1 MLLRKLWRTLGVYRA
16 QFISMVIMIAIG
28 IGTFVGFNIEWF
40 SLENDVLSFLK
51 DTGFADMRIVRES
64 GFSKEEAEKIAA
76 MDGVDEV
83 SRFLAVNTLEK
94 ESSDVIA
101 LNFTEN
107 FAVSGFIVIEGEAYD
122 EADESGLWLSD
133 RYAKENGFSIGD
145 KLTLVYKNLE
155 IDCEVRGLVKAGE
168 YLVCVP
174 DATQLMP
181 DYSTYGFGYAS
192 PALMK
197 RTFGAEFYTNINALT
212 ELDKK
217 EFANKADEALG
228 ETLLVIGKEDT
239 IQYSEAMGE
248 SEEGKTM
255 GLILPVLFLA
265 IAVLT
270 MVTTMHRLCAAEKTQ
285 IGTLKSLGFKD
296 RRILRHYSF
305 YALAIGLIGTVL
317 GLLLGWLL
325 GWFIMNPKGA
335 MGTYLDMPSW
345 KLSAPLFVWVVLV
358 VINLLLVL
366 IGFLSVR
373 KMLHGTAADALR
385 PYTPKKMRSI
395 ALEKTGLWK
404 VLRFGERWNLRDIF
418 RHKTRSTMTLFGVA
432 GCTILILAALGMQ
445 DTMNEFMNSFYE
457 KAIRY
462 ELRINLDSE
471 NVTNDEAREIAEKYA
486 ADTCAVSSVQVNGE
500 SYALEI
506 YSIEND
512 TLRFIGENN
521 EFTVLPGEGALI
533 CERIAKDH
541 GLKVGD
547 SFNFS
552 PFGASKSYTVRVS
565 GIVRSLS
572 ESIVLSEKSAA
583 SLGIEY
589 RINTLFSKQTE
600 IAPSESILNT
610 QTKKSIIDSFD
621 TFMKIMHVMIWLLII
636 AAAVLGVV
644 VLYDLGV
651 MSYVERF
658 REMATLK
665 VIGFKDK
672 KIGGLLIW
680 QNMLLTVVGIILGIP
695 AALGVLKFLVVNLAK
710 EYELRIRVST
720 LSFII
725 SIALVLGVSLIVALM
740 IARKNKKIDMV
751 EALKAQE

>member
-40 SLENDVLSFLK
+40 SLENNVLSFLK

-64 GFSKEEAEKIAA
+64 GFSKDEADRIAA
-76 MDGVDEV
+76 LDGVEAV

-107 FAVSGFIVIEGEAYD
+107 FAVSGFTVMEGKAYD
-122 EADESGLWLSD
+122 ETDESGLWLSD

-145 KLTLVYKNLE
+145 KLILVYKNIE
-155 IDCEVRGLVKAGE
+155 IEGEVRALVKAGE

-174 DATQLMP
+174 DETQLMP
-181 DYSTYGFGYAS
+181 DYSTYGFCFAS

-197 RTFGAEFYTNINALT
+197 KAFGAEFYTNINALT

-217 EFANKADEALG
+217 AFSEKADAALG
-228 ETLLVIGKEDT
+228 ETLLVVSKDDT

-270 MVTTMHRLCAAEKTQ
+270 MVTTMHRLTAAEKTQ

-296 RRILRHYSF
+296 RRILCHYSF
-305 YALAIGLIGTVL
+305 YALAIGLIGTAL

-325 GWFIMNPKGA
+325 GWFIMNPSGA

-345 KLSAPLFVWVVLV
+345 KLSAPPFVWIVLII
-358 VINLLLVL
+358 INILLML
-366 IGFLSVR
+366 IGFLSVK
-373 KMLHGTAADALR
+373 KMLYGTAADALR

-404 VLRFGERWNLRDIF
+404 VLNFGERWNLRDIF
-418 RHKTRSTMTLFGVA
+418 RHKTRSAMTLFGVA
-432 GCTILILAALGMQ
+432 GCTVLILAALGMQ
-445 DTMNEFMNSFYE
+445 DTMNEFVDSFYD

-471 NVTNDEAREIAEKYA
+471 KVDNGEARKIAEGCS
-486 ADTCAVSSVQVNGE
+486 ADTCAQMSVQLNGE
-500 SYALEI
+500 SFALEV
-506 YSIEND
+506 YSIKND
-512 TLRFIGENN
+512 TLRFIGEDN
-521 EFTVLPGEGALI
+521 EFAALPAEGAFI
-533 CERIAKDH
+533 CERIAKKQ
-541 GLKVGD
+541 GLKTGD
-547 SFNFS
+547 SFTFS
-552 PFGASKSYTVRVS
+552 PFGSSESYTCKVS
-565 GIVRSLS
+565 GIVRSLT
-572 ESIVLSEKSAA
+572 ESIVLSEESAEK
-583 SLGIEY
+583 LKLEY
-589 RINTLFSKQTE
+589 KINTLYSKQTE
-600 IAPSESILNT
+600 IEPSESILNT

-651 MSYVERF
+651 MSYTERF

-665 VIGFKDK
+665 VIGFKDR
-672 KIGGLLIW
+672 KIGRLLIG
-680 QNMLLTVVGIILGIP
+680 QNMLLTAVGIILGIP
-695 AALGVLKFLVVNLAK
+695 AALGVLKFLIVNLAK
-710 EYELRIRVST
+710 EYELRINVSA

>member
-28 IGTFVGFNIEWF
+28 IGTFVGFNVEWF

-64 GFSKEEAEKIAA
+64 GFSKDEAEKIAA
-76 MDGVDEV
+76 IDGVDEV

-107 FAVSGFIVIEGEAYD
+107 FSVSGFTVMDGAAYD

-133 RYAKENGFSIGD
+133 RYAKENDFSVGD
-145 KLTLVYKNLE
+145 RLTLVYKNLE
-155 IDCEVRGLVKAGE
+155 IEGEVRGLVKAGE

-174 DATQLMP
+174 DKTQLMP
-181 DYSTYGFGYAS
+181 DYSTYGFCYAS
-192 PALMK
+192 PALLK
-197 RTFGAEFYTNINALT
+197 KAFGAELYTNLNALT

-217 EFANKADEALG
+217 EFAKKADEALG
-228 ETLLVIGKEDT
+228 ETLLIVSRDDT

-305 YALAIGLIGTVL
+305 YALAIGLIGTAF

-325 GWFIMNPKGA
+325 GWFIMNPNGA

-345 KLSAPLFVWVVLV
+345 RLSAPPFVWIVLIL
-358 VINLLLVL
+358 INLLLVL

-418 RHKTRSTMTLFGVA
+418 RHKTRSAMTLFGVA

-445 DTMNEFMNSFYE
+445 DTMNEFVDSFYD

-500 SYALEI
+500 SYALEV
-506 YSIEND
+506 YGIEND

-521 EFTVLPGEGALI
+521 EFTELPDDGALI

-547 SFNFS
+547 SFIFS
-552 PFGASKSYTVRVS
+552 PFGASESYSVKVS

-572 ESIVLSEKSAA
+572 ESIALSEEAA
-583 SLGIEY
+583 DKLGLEY
-589 RINTLFSKQTE
+589 RINTLYSKQTE
-600 IAPSESILNT
+600 IEPSESILNT

-651 MSYVERF
+651 MSYTERF

-665 VIGFKDK
+665 VIGFNDR
-672 KIGGLLIW
+672 KIGKLLIG
-680 QNMLLTVVGIILGIP
+680 QNMLLTVAGIIIGIP
-695 AALGVLKFLVVNLAK
+695 AAMGVLKFLIVKLAK
-710 EYELRIRVST
+710 EYELRISVST
-720 LSFII
+720 LSFVI
-725 SIALVLGVSLIVALM
+725 SIALVFGVSLIVGLM
-740 IARKNKKIDMV
+740 IARKNKRIDMV

>member
-1 MLLRKLWRTLGVYRA
+1 MLLKKLFRTLGVYRA

-28 IGTFVGFNIEWF
+28 VGTFVGFNIEWF
-40 SLENDVLSFLK
+40 SLENDTLSFLK

-64 GFSKEEAEKIAA
+64 GFSKEEADKIAA
-76 MDGVDEV
+76 LDGVGEV

-107 FAVSGFIVIEGEAYD
+107 FAVSDFLVTEGASYD
-122 EADESGLWLSD
+122 ETDEGGLWLSD
-133 RYAKENGFSIGD
+133 RYAEENGFSIGD
-145 KLTLVYKNLE
+145 KLMLAYKNLE
-155 IDCEVRGLVKAGE
+155 IEGEIRGLVKAGE

-181 DYSTYGFGYAS
+181 DYSTYGFCYAS
-192 PALMK
+192 PAMLK
-197 RTFGAEFYTNINALT
+197 KVFGAEFYTNINALT
-212 ELDKK
+212 GLDKK
-217 EFANKADEALG
+217 EFAEKADAALG
-228 ETLLVIGKEDT
+228 ETLLIVSKDDT

-296 RRILRHYSF
+296 QRILRHYSF
-305 YALAIGLIGTVL
+305 YALAIGLIGTFF
-317 GLLLGWLL
+317 GLLLGLLL
-325 GWFIMNPKGA
+325 GWFIMNPNGA

-345 KLSAPLFVWVVLV
+345 KLSAPPFVWVVLIA
-358 VINLLLVL
+358 INLLLVL

-373 KMLHGTAADALR
+373 KMLAGTAADALR

-404 VLRFGERWNLRDIF
+404 VLNFGERWNLRDIF
-418 RHKTRSTMTLFGVA
+418 RHKTRSAMTLFGVA

-445 DTMNEFMNSFYE
+445 DTMNEFMDSFYD
-457 KAIRY
+457 KAMRY
-462 ELRINLDSE
+462 EMRINLDPE
-471 NVTNDEAREIAEKYA
+471 TVTNERAREIAENYS
-486 ADTCAVSSVQVNGE
+486 ADTCFVSSVQLNGE
-500 SYALEI
+500 AYALEV
-506 YSIEND
+506 YCIEND
-512 TLRFIGENN
+512 TIRFLGENN
-521 EFTVLPGEGALI
+521 EFTALPDDGALI
-533 CERIAKDH
+533 CERIAKKQ
-541 GLKVGD
+541 GFEVGD
-547 SFNFS
+547 SFTFS
-552 PFGASKSYTVRVS
+552 PFGTSESYTARVS
-565 GIVRSLS
+565 GIMRSLN
-572 ESIVLSEKSAA
+572 ESIVLSEKSAE
-583 SLGIEY
+583 SLGMEY
-589 RINTLFSKQTE
+589 RINTLYSKQTE

-621 TFMKIMHVMIWLLII
+621 TFMKIMTVMIWLLIV

-651 MSYVERF
+651 MSYTERY

-665 VIGFKDK
+665 VIGFKDGR
-672 KIGGLLIW
+672 IGNLLIG
-680 QNMLLTVVGIILGIP
+680 QNMLLTVAGIIIGIP
-695 AALGVLKFLVVNLAK
+695 AALGVLKFLIVNLAK
-710 EYELRIRVST
+710 EYELRISVST

-725 SIALVLGVSLIVALM
+725 STALVFGVSLAVGLM
-740 IARKNKKIDMV
+740 IARKNRKIDMV

>member
-64 GFSKEEAEKIAA
+64 GFSKDEAEKIAA
-76 MDGVDEV
+76 IDGVDEV

-107 FAVSGFIVIEGEAYD
+107 FSVSGFTVMDGAAYD

-133 RYAKENGFSIGD
+133 RYAKENDFSVGD
-145 KLTLVYKNLE
+145 RLTLVYKNLE
-155 IDCEVRGLVKAGE
+155 IEGEVRGLVKAGE

-174 DATQLMP
+174 DKTQLMP
-181 DYSTYGFGYAS
+181 DYSTYGFCYAS
-192 PALMK
+192 PALLK
-197 RTFGAEFYTNINALT
+197 KAFGAELYTNLNALT

-217 EFANKADEALG
+217 EFAKKADEALG
-228 ETLLVIGKEDT
+228 ETLLIVSRDDT

-305 YALAIGLIGTVL
+305 YALAIGLIGTAF

-325 GWFIMNPKGA
+325 GWFIMNPNGA
-335 MGTYLDMPSW
+335 LGTYLDMPSW
-345 KLSAPLFVWVVLV
+345 RLSAPPFVWIVLIL
-358 VINLLLVL
+358 INLLLVL

-418 RHKTRSTMTLFGVA
+418 RHKTRSAMTLFGVA

-445 DTMNEFMNSFYE
+445 DTMNEFVDSFYD

-500 SYALEI
+500 SYALEV
-506 YSIEND
+506 YGIEND
-512 TLRFIGENN
+512 TLRFIGESN
-521 EFTVLPGEGALI
+521 EFTELPDEGALI

-547 SFNFS
+547 SFTFS
-552 PFGASKSYTVRVS
+552 PFGASESYSVKVS

-572 ESIVLSEKSAA
+572 ESIALSEEAA
-583 SLGIEY
+583 DKLGLEY
-589 RINTLFSKQTE
+589 RINTLYSKQTE
-600 IAPSESILNT
+600 IEPSESILNT

-651 MSYVERF
+651 MSYTERF

-665 VIGFKDK
+665 VIGFKDR
-672 KIGGLLIW
+672 KIGKLLIG
-680 QNMLLTVVGIILGIP
+680 QNMLLTVAGIIIGIP
-695 AALGVLKFLVVNLAK
+695 AAMGVLKFLIVKLAK
-710 EYELRIRVST
+710 EYELRISVST

-725 SIALVLGVSLIVALM
+725 SIALAFGVSLIVGLM
-740 IARKNKKIDMV
+740 IARKNKRIAMV

>member
-16 QFISMVIMIAIG
+16 QFISMVIMITIG

-64 GFSKEEAEKIAA
+64 GFSKEEADRIAA
-76 MDGVDEV
+76 IDGVDAV

-101 LNFTEN
+101 LNIAEN
-107 FAVSGFIVIEGEAYD
+107 SAVSGFLVTEGEPYD
-122 EADESGLWLSD
+122 ETDESGFWLSD

-145 KLTLVYKNLE
+145 RLTLVYKNLAIE
-155 IDCEVRGLVKAGE
+155 GEVRGLVKAGE

-181 DYSTYGFGYAS
+181 DYSTYGLCYAS
-192 PALMK
+192 PPLLKKA
-197 RTFGAEFYTNINALT
+197 FGTEYYTNINALT

-217 EFANKADEALG
+217 DFAKKADGALD
-228 ETLLVIGKEDT
+228 ETLLIVSKEDT

-305 YALAIGLIGTVL
+305 YALAIGLIGTGF
-317 GLLLGWLL
+317 GLLLGWLI
-325 GWFIMNPKGA
+325 GWFIMNPNGA

-345 KLSAPLFVWVVLV
+345 KLSAPPFVWVVLV
-358 VINLLLVL
+358 IINLLLVL

-404 VLRFGERWNLRDIF
+404 VLYFGERWNLRDIF
-418 RHKTRSTMTLFGVA
+418 RHKTRSSMTLFGVA

-445 DTMNEFMNSFYE
+445 DTMNEFMDSFYD

-471 NVTNDEAREIAEKYA
+471 NMTNDEARHFAEKYA
-486 ADTCAVSSVQVNGE
+486 ADTCAASSVQVNGE
-500 SYALEI
+500 NCALEV
-506 YSIEND
+506 YGIEND

-521 EFTVLPGEGALI
+521 EFAELPDEGALI

-547 SFNFS
+547 SFSFS
-552 PFGASKSYTVRVS
+552 PFGASESYTARVS
-565 GIVRSLS
+565 GIVRSLN
-572 ESIVLSEKSAA
+572 ESIVLSEKSAE
-583 SLGIEY
+583 SLGMDY
-589 RINTLFSKQTE
+589 RINTLYSKQTE
-600 IAPSESILNT
+600 IESSESILNT

-621 TFMKIMHVMIWLLII
+621 TFMKIMNVMIWLLII
-636 AAAVLGVV
+636 AAVVLGVV

-665 VIGFKDK
+665 VIGFKDR
-672 KIGGLLIW
+672 KIGKLLIG
-680 QNMLLTVVGIILGIP
+680 QNMLLTVVGIIIGVP
-695 AALGVLKFLVVNLAK
+695 AALGVLKFLIVKLAK
-710 EYELRIRVST
+710 EYELRVSVST
-720 LSFII
+720 LSFVI
-725 SIALVLGVSLIVALM
+725 SIALVFGVSLAVGLM
-740 IARKNKKIDMV
+740 IARKNRKIDMA

>member
-28 IGTFVGFNIEWF
+28 IGTFVGFNVEWF

-64 GFSKEEAEKIAA
+64 GFSKDEAEKIAA
-76 MDGVDEV
+76 IDGVDEV

-107 FAVSGFIVIEGEAYD
+107 FSVSGFTVMDGAAYD

-133 RYAKENGFSIGD
+133 RYAKENDFSVGD
-145 KLTLVYKNLE
+145 RLTLVYKNLE
-155 IDCEVRGLVKAGE
+155 IEGEVRGLVKAGE

-174 DATQLMP
+174 DKTQLMP
-181 DYSTYGFGYAS
+181 DYSTYGFCYAS
-192 PALMK
+192 PALLK
-197 RTFGAEFYTNINALT
+197 KAFGAELYTNLNALT

-217 EFANKADEALG
+217 EFAKKADEALG
-228 ETLLVIGKEDT
+228 ETLLIVSRDDT

-305 YALAIGLIGTVL
+305 YALAIGLIGTAF

-325 GWFIMNPKGA
+325 GWFIMNPNGA

-345 KLSAPLFVWVVLV
+345 RLSAPPFVWIVLIL
-358 VINLLLVL
+358 INLLLVL

-385 PYTPKKMRSI
+385 PYTPKKMRSV

-418 RHKTRSTMTLFGVA
+418 RHKTRSAMTLFGVA

-445 DTMNEFMNSFYE
+445 DTMNEFVDSFYD

-500 SYALEI
+500 SYALEV
-506 YSIEND
+506 YGIEND
-512 TLRFIGENN
+512 TLRFIGESN
-521 EFTVLPGEGALI
+521 EFTELPDDGALI

-547 SFNFS
+547 SFIFS
-552 PFGASKSYTVRVS
+552 PFGASEGYSVKVS

-572 ESIVLSEKSAA
+572 ESIALSEEAA
-583 SLGIEY
+583 DKLGLEY
-589 RINTLFSKQTE
+589 RINTLYSKQTE
-600 IAPSESILNT
+600 IEPSESILNT

-651 MSYVERF
+651 MSYTERF

-665 VIGFKDK
+665 VIGFKDI
-672 KIGGLLIW
+672 KIGKLLIG
-680 QNMLLTVVGIILGIP
+680 QNMLLTVAGIIIGIP
-695 AALGVLKFLVVNLAK
+695 AAMGVLKFLIVKLAK
-710 EYELRIRVST
+710 EYELRINVST
-720 LSFII
+720 LSFVI
-725 SIALVLGVSLIVALM
+725 SIALVFGVSLIVGLM
-740 IARKNKKIDMV
+740 IARKNKRIDMV

>member
-28 IGTFVGFNIEWF
+28 IGTFVGFNVEWF

-64 GFSKEEAEKIAA
+64 GFSKDEAEKIAA
-76 MDGVDEV
+76 IDGVDEV

-94 ESSDVIA
+94 ESSDVIS

-107 FAVSGFIVIEGEAYD
+107 FSVSGFTVMDGAAYD

-133 RYAKENGFSIGD
+133 RYAKENDFSVGD
-145 KLTLVYKNLE
+145 RLTLVYKDLE
-155 IDCEVRGLVKAGE
+155 IEGEVRGLVKAGE

-174 DATQLMP
+174 DVTQLMP

-197 RTFGAEFYTNINALT
+197 KAFGAEFYTNINALSG
-212 ELDKK
+212 LDKK
-217 EFANKADEALG
+217 EFAKKADKALG
-228 ETLLVIGKEDT
+228 ETLLIVSRDDT

-317 GLLLGWLL
+317 GLLLGFLL

-345 KLSAPLFVWVVLV
+345 KLSAPPFVWVVLIA
-358 VINLLLVL
+358 INLLLVL

-373 KMLHGTAADALR
+373 RMLSGTAADALR

-418 RHKTRSTMTLFGVA
+418 RHKTRSAMTLFGVA

-445 DTMNEFMNSFYE
+445 DTMNEFMTSFYD
-457 KAIRY
+457 KAMRY

-471 NVTNDEAREIAEKYA
+471 NVANDEAREIAEKYA

-500 SYALEI
+500 SYALEV

-512 TLRFIGENN
+512 TLRFIGESN
-521 EFTVLPGEGALI
+521 EFTELPDDGALI

-547 SFNFS
+547 SFIFS
-552 PFGASKSYTVRVS
+552 PFGASESYSVKVS

-572 ESIVLSEKSAA
+572 ESIALSEEAA
-583 SLGIEY
+583 DKLGLEY
-589 RINTLFSKQTE
+589 RINTLYSKQTE
-600 IAPSESILNT
+600 IEPSESILNT

-651 MSYVERF
+651 MSYTERF

-665 VIGFKDK
+665 VIGFKDR
-672 KIGGLLIW
+672 KIGKLLIG
-680 QNMLLTVVGIILGIP
+680 QNMLLTVAGIIIGIP
-695 AALGVLKFLVVNLAK
+695 AAMGVLKFLIVKLAK
-710 EYELRIRVST
+710 EYELRISVST
-720 LSFII
+720 LSFVI
-725 SIALVLGVSLIVALM
+725 SIALVFGVSLIVGLM
-740 IARKNKKIDMV
+740 IARKNKRIDMV

>member
-28 IGTFVGFNIEWF
+28 IGTFVGFNVEWF

-64 GFSKEEAEKIAA
+64 GFSKDEAEKIAA
-76 MDGVDEV
+76 IDGVDEV

-107 FAVSGFIVIEGEAYD
+107 FSVSGFTVMDGAAYD

-133 RYAKENGFSIGD
+133 RYAKENDFSVGD
-145 KLTLVYKNLE
+145 RLTLVYKNLE
-155 IDCEVRGLVKAGE
+155 IEGEVRGLVKAGE

-174 DATQLMP
+174 DKTQLMP
-181 DYSTYGFGYAS
+181 DYSTYGFCYAS
-192 PALMK
+192 PALLK
-197 RTFGAEFYTNINALT
+197 KAFGAEFYTNLNALT

-217 EFANKADEALG
+217 EFAKKADEALG
-228 ETLLVIGKEDT
+228 ETLLIVSRDDT

-305 YALAIGLIGTVL
+305 YALAIGLIGTAF

-325 GWFIMNPKGA
+325 GWFIMNPNGA

-345 KLSAPLFVWVVLV
+345 RLSAPPFVWIVLIL
-358 VINLLLVL
+358 INLLLVL

-418 RHKTRSTMTLFGVA
+418 RHKTRSAMTLFGVA

-445 DTMNEFMNSFYE
+445 DTMNEFVDSFYD

-500 SYALEI
+500 SYALEV

-512 TLRFIGENN
+512 TLRFIGESNK
-521 EFTVLPGEGALI
+521 FTELPDDGALI

-547 SFNFS
+547 SFIFS
-552 PFGASKSYTVRVS
+552 PFGASESYSVKVS

-572 ESIVLSEKSAA
+572 ESIALSEEAA
-583 SLGIEY
+583 DKLGLDY
-589 RINTLFSKQTE
+589 RINTLYSKQTE
-600 IAPSESILNT
+600 IEPSESILNT

-651 MSYVERF
+651 MSYTERF

-665 VIGFKDK
+665 VIGFKDR
-672 KIGGLLIW
+672 KIGKLLIG
-680 QNMLLTVVGIILGIP
+680 QNMLLTVAGIIIGIP
-695 AALGVLKFLVVNLAK
+695 AAMGVLKFLIVKLAK
-710 EYELRIRVST
+710 EYELRISVSM
-720 LSFII
+720 LSFVI
-725 SIALVLGVSLIVALM
+725 SIALVFGVSLIVGLM
-740 IARKNKKIDMV
+740 IARKNKRIDMV